1 MARYFSRS
9 IRRAVVLSM
18 VYGGVILQSGASVAD
33 EQLWSDVQ
41 RAGVLRCGAAVAAP
55 YVMRDPM
62 TSAYSG
68 FFADMCK
75 DFGEKVLKVKVE
87 FVDTNWDNLIA
98 GLQSKKWDLAMG
110 LNETPERAMAIAFSA
125 AAADDQTT
133 LLINKNNP
141 KFTGAGNKIQDFDKE
156 GVNIVVMAGTA
167 QEKAISAV
175 IKKATILRLP
185 GLDETRLA
193 VITKRGDI
201 IADSSDT
208 NRMFAAANKDWA
220 QEIALDPPLAK
231 QGVSFGLRR
240 DVAPADLHAL
250 NIFVTQRREAGEID
264 KAIEASTA
272 AALTAK

>member
-1 MARYFSRS
+1 MARYFARS
-9 IRRAVVLSM
+9 IRNAVVLSVTCSAVM
-18 VYGGVILQSGASVAD
+18 VHSFSNAAE
-33 EQLWSDVQ
+33 EQLWKNVQ
-41 RAGVLRCGAAVAAP
+41 SAGVLRCGAAVAAP

-62 TSAYSG
+62 TSEYSG
-68 FFADMCK
+68 FFSDLCRN
-75 DFGEKVLKVKVE
+75 FGEKILKVKVE

-125 AAADDQTT
+125 PAADDQTT
-133 LLINKNNP
+133 LLINKDNP
-141 KFTGAGNKIQDFDKE
+141 KFAAAGNRIQDYDKE
-156 GVNIVVMAGTA
+156 GVNIVVMAGTS

-175 IKKATILRLP
+175 VKKATILRLP

-193 VITKRGDI
+193 VITRRGDI

-220 QEIALDPPLAK
+220 REIKLDPPLAK

-240 DVAPADLHAL
+240 DVSPADLQVL
-250 NIFVTQRREAGEID
+250 NIFITQLREAGEID
-264 KAIEASTA
+264 KAINA
-272 AALTAK
+272 ATVAEVSSK